1 MSEGWNIAILGATG
15 AVGEALLE
23 TLAERQFP
31 VGEIYALARHE
42 SAGEHLR
49 FGGKSVIVQDAADF
63 DWTQAQLAFFVAG
76 AEASA
81 AWIDDATNAGCLV
94 IDSSGLFALEP
105 DVPLVVPE
113 VNPYVLADYRN
124 RNVIAVADSL
134 TSQLL
139 AALKPLIDQGGLS
152 RIAVTSMLSASA
164 QGKKAVD
171 ALAGQSAKLLNGIP
185 IDEDDFF
192 GRQLAF
198 NMLPLL
204 PLLPDRE
211 GSVRQERRIVDEVRK
226 ILQDDGVM
234 ISASVVQSPVFYGH
248 AQMVSFEALR
258 PLAAE
263 EAREAFSR
271 GEDIILSEE
280 TDYPTQVGDA
290 SGNPQLSI
298 GCVHN
303 DYGMPEQIQFWSV
316 ADNVRF
322 GGALMA
328 VKIAE
333 KLVQEYLY

>member
-23 TLAERQFP
+23 TLAERQFA

-204 PLLPDRE
+204 PDRE

-271 GEDIILSEE
+271 GEDIVLSEE

>member
-139 AALKPLIDQGGLS
+139 AALKPLIDQRGLS

-198 NMLPLL
+198 NML

-271 GEDIILSEE
+271 GEDIVLSEE

>member
-23 TLAERQFP
+23 LLAERQFP
-31 VGEIYALARHE
+31 VGELYALARE
-42 SAGEHLR
+42 ASAGETLR
-49 FGGKSVIVQDAADF
+49 FSGKTLRVQDAAEF

-76 AEASA
+76 QQAAARYAEEA
-81 AWIDDATNAGCLV
+81 ANAGCLV

-124 RNVIAVADSL
+124 RNLVAVADSL

-139 AALKPLIDQGGLS
+139 AALKPLMEQGGLS
-152 RIAVTSMLSASA
+152 RVQVTSLMSVSG

-171 ALAGQSAKLLNGIP
+171 ALAGQSARLLNGMP
-185 IDEDDFF
+185 IDEDDHF

-204 PLLPDRE
+204 PDSE
-211 GSVRQERRIVDEVRK
+211 GSVREERRIVDEVRK
-226 ILQDDGVM
+226 ILQDEGLL
-234 ISASVVQSPVFYGH
+234 ISASCVQSPVFYGH
-248 AQMVSFEALR
+248 AQMVSMEALR
-258 PLAAE
+258 PLSAE
-263 EAREAFSR
+263 EARDALAR
-271 GEDIILSEE
+271 GEDIVLSEE
-280 TDYPTQVGDA
+280 HEFPTQVGDA
-290 SGNPQLSI
+290 SGSVQLSV
-298 GCVHN
+298 GCVRN
-303 DYGMPEQIQFWSV
+303 DYGMPEQVQFWSV

-328 VKIAE
+328 VKTAE
-333 KLVQEYLY
+333 KLLQEYLY

>member
-63 DWTQAQLAFFVAG
+63 DWTQAQLAFLVAG

-204 PLLPDRE
+204 PDRE

-271 GEDIILSEE
+271 GEDIVLSEE

>member
-81 AWIDDATNAGCLV
+81 AWIDGATNAGCLV

-124 RNVIAVADSL
+124 RNVIAIADSL

-204 PLLPDRE
+204 PDRE

-271 GEDIILSEE
+271 GEDIVLSEE

>member
-1 MSEGWNIAILGATG
+1 MSEGWNIAVLGATG

-81 AWIDDATNAGCLV
+81 AWVEEATNAGCQV

-105 DVPLVVPE
+105 DVPLVVPD

-134 TSQLL
+134 TCQLL

-152 RIAVTSMLSASA
+152 RIAVTSILSASA

-198 NMLPLL
+198 NML

-271 GEDIILSEE
+271 GEDIVLSEE

-290 SGNPQLSI
+290 SGSPQLSI